1 MDLLLSVSLTRLQRP
16 PPGWP
21 LRVAGWT
28 LSTHGHSTALR
39 NTVKKNLPHPHV
51 WRSRR
56 LPLAATLLCAC
67 LAGLNPGSALAAST
81 PDAASNALWRLD
93 GIALHQRDAQGQEQ
107 GRWPVRAKQ
116 MDSRPARTGM
126 PALAAVLDGDLAQP
140 VLLQATPQGPQA
152 WTPLPARAMN
162 IETLC
167 LGDSPQGQRW
177 LILLGSD
184 GVSEQWLLQAGG
196 HQLIRRFAVPAG
208 SRACVV
214 DDTTAQLYVSTPALG
229 VWRLDLNREAP
240 PELQPVAL
248 REKKGPLNF
257 APGSLSIDQDHLRVQ
272 EQKGQR
278 QWRTALAPLP
288 RPALP
293 EVQARVQTDPVSR
306 FGDAADDPAIW
317 RNPANPADSRV
328 LGTNKKEG
336 LVVYDLQGLQRQS
349 LPVGRLNNVD
359 LRTQVRAGAQRMDVA
374 VSTHRDEHALA
385 LFAIDA
391 DGNVRDLGRVVTPL
405 PEIYGVCAAKGVEG
419 DLQAIVNDKDGTVLQ
434 LRLAP
439 RNADGSGPWE
449 ATELRRFKLATQPE
463 GCVVDEAQG
472 HLFVGEEDRGVWML
486 PLRPGSQ
493 TPPQLILK
501 VGGLVQADVEGLALF
516 DGPRGRY
523 LVISSQGN
531 DSYVVMDAQA
541 PFTVRGAFRIGVNAD
556 ANIDGTSD
564 TDGLEVTSWPMG
576 PDYPAGMLVVQDGH
590 KLLPPGPQNFKLVD
604 WRDVAAALHL
614 P

>member
-1 MDLLLSVSLTRLQRP
+1 VTKNRLHHRLASRKRIP
-16 PPGWP
+16 T
-21 LRVAGWT
+21 AIT
-28 LSTHGHSTALR
+28 AAITSAIATALSAC
-39 NTVKKNLPHPHV
+39 VVGL
-51 WRSRR
+51 SA
-56 LPLAATLLCAC
+56 PLSAAAAPATAAEHTL
-67 LAGLNPGSALAAST
+67 
-81 PDAASNALWRLD
+81 WQLD
-93 GIALHQRDAQGQEQ
+93 GSALHQRDAQGQEQ
-107 GRWPVRAKQ
+107 GRWPVRSKQ
-116 MDSRPARTGM
+116 MDSRPARDGQ

-140 VLLQATPQGPQA
+140 VLLEATVQGPHA
-152 WTPLPARAMN
+152 WTPLPVRPMD
-162 IETLC
+162 IESLC
-167 LGDSPQGQRW
+167 LGDGPQGQRW
-177 LILLGSD
+177 LILLGGD
-184 GVSEQWLLQAGG
+184 GVSEQWLLQASG
-196 HQLIRRFAVPAG
+196 HQLVRRFAVPAG
-208 SRACVV
+208 SKACAV
-214 DDTTAQLYVSTPALG
+214 DDATAQLYVSTPALG

-240 PELQPVAL
+240 PALQPVAL

-257 APGSLSIDQDHLRVQ
+257 APGALRIAQDQLWVH

-278 QWRTALAPLP
+278 EWHTTLAPLP

-293 EVQARVQTDPVSR
+293 EVPARAQTEPVSR

-317 RNPANPADSRV
+317 RDPADPAHSLV

-336 LVVYDLQGLQRQS
+336 LVVYDLQGRLRQS

-359 LRTQVRAGAQRMDVA
+359 LRQQVRAGSQRMDVA

-391 DGNVRDLGRVVTPL
+391 KGTVRDLGRVVTPL
-405 PEIYGVCAAKGVEG
+405 AEIYGVCAAKGADG

-463 GCVVDEAQG
+463 GCVVDEQQG

-486 PLRPGSQ
+486 PLRPG
-493 TPPQLILK
+493 TPAQAQLILK

-516 DGPRGRY
+516 DGPHGRY

-541 PFTVRGAFRIGVNAD
+541 PFTVRGAFRIGLNA
-556 ANIDGTSD
+556 AAGIDGTSD
-564 TDGLEVTSWPMG
+564 TDGLEVTSLPMG
-576 PDYPAGMLVVQDGH
+576 PDYPGGLLVVQDGH

-604 WRDVAAALHL
+604 WRDVAAALKL